1 LGWAR
6 PSAAA
11 ISRHK
16 PLTGSTSCLQPVIF
30 VAAPVC
36 QAVASRY
43 FSGLNRLVANM
54 HFFFTLLL
62 LSHYMKNKDA

>member
-1 LGWAR
+1 LAR

-16 PLTGSTSCLQPVIF
+16 PLTGSTSRQPVIF

-36 QAVASRY
+36 QAVTSRY

-54 HFFFTLLL
+54 HFFFILLL
-62 LSHYMKNKDA
+62 LSHYMMNKDA